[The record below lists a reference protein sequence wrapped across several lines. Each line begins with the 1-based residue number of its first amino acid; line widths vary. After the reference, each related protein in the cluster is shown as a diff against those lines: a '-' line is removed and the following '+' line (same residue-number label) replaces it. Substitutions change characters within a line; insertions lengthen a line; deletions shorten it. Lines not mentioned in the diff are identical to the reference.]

1 MKLLCIC
8 HANICRS
15 FMAQEF
21 LKQLLPQVD
30 VFSRG
35 LYADPTYQVPYKVLQ
50 ALQAHQINVT
60 GHTATLLSPQDLEQ
74 ADIVFC
80 MEKAHEE
87 LLLDRYAQY
96 TDKIWLLTEFAFGEE
111 KDIIDPITLEGKA
124 FNKQV
129 NFLYTVCQAVAK
141 RLNQDFNPKK
151 NSTIV

>member
-21 LKQLLPQVD
+21 LKQLLPHTE

-35 LYADPTYQVPYKVLQ
+35 LYADPTYQVPHKVIQ
-50 ALQAHQINVT
+50 ALQSHQIHFT

-74 ADIVFC
+74 ADLVFC

-96 TDKIWLLTEFAFGEE
+96 TDKIWLLTEFASGEE
-111 KDIIDPITLEGKA
+111 KDILDPIALEGRA
-124 FNKQV
+124 FDKQAQL
-129 NFLYTVCQAVAK
+129 LYTTCQAAAK
-141 RLNQDFNPKK
+141 RINQDFNPKK
-151 NSTIV
+151 